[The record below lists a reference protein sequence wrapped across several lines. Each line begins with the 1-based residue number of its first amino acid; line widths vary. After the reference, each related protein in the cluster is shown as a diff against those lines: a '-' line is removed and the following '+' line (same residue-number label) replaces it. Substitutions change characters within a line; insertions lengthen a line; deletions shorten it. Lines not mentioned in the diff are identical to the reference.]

1 MNWIFMA
8 LKKYATFSGRSQRSE
23 YWYFIIFY
31 FLITFACKTLDT
43 AIENTNIN
51 EGIGLFAG
59 MAGLALLLP
68 LFAVTT
74 RRFHDIGKSGWW
86 QLIDLVPFI
95 GTLVLLVFM
104 LRDSVDETNE
114 YGPNPKYSDPWVR

>member
-1 MNWIFMA
+1 MNWFFMA

-23 YWYFIIFY
+23 YWYFIFFY
-31 FLITFACKTLDT
+31 FLIIFACTALDT
-43 AIENTNIN
+43 VIENKNKE

-59 MAGLALLLP
+59 LAGLALLLP

-86 QLIDLVPFI
+86 QLIYLVPFI
-95 GTLVLLVFM
+95 GTLILLVFT
-104 LRDSVDETNE
+104 LRDSADETNE
-114 YGPNPKYSDPWVR
+114 YGPNPKYADSWVR